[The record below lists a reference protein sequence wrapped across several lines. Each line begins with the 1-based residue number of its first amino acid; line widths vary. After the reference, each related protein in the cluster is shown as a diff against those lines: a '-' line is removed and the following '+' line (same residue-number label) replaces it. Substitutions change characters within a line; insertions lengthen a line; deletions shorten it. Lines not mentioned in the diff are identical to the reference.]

1 MVEAAVAATDGGRS
15 GPADGVVVGLLADPD
30 LPAEL
35 AERLAGELPEVLA
48 ERLGDQV
55 PWQVQVECERFD
67 LTDEERILA
76 VARESRAR
84 EGWDLVVCLTDLP
97 RRSGLRPILA
107 EASLTDRVA
116 LASLP
121 ALGAR
126 RLYRRVREL
135 VVSLV
140 EELDQGCLAPPH
152 GGRERPSAR
161 RPRLVASV
169 RRVVT
174 ADTGANVRFLLPGV
188 CGQVRLLA
196 GMVRANRPWRLITG
210 LSGSLAAALA
220 AGAFAVVTSDI
231 WRLADSLGPLRL
243 AVATVFS
250 IGAMVA
256 WLVIDHELWERP
268 GGRVARDRARL
279 FNTATVLTVVLG
291 VGCLYVALL
300 VATLAAAWFLVTG
313 ELLGQTL
320 QHPVGW
326 PEYLTIAWLASSI
339 ATVGG
344 ALGSGL
350 ESDQSVRAAAY
361 GYRQVERGG
370 RDPTT
375 G

>member
-55 PWQVQVECERFD
+55 PWQVRVECERFV
-67 LTDEERILA
+67 LADEERILA

-135 VVSLV
+135 VVGLV
-140 EELDQGCLAPPH
+140 EELDQDRLAPPH

-188 CGQVRLLA
+188 RGQVRLLA

-361 GYRQVERGG
+361 GYRQQERGH
-370 RDPTT
+370 RDLTT